1 MRREEEERKKE
12 EEIKKKMME
21 IKKVTEKWKIWD
33 EEKEAARS
41 EENKEVSSR
50 TILQVDQD
58 LWKKSKWEDANKKDV
73 GPYNWLKEEVCTKK
87 RENLFFVQRRERRSE
102 SVYLFRSR

>member
-33 EEKEAARS
+33 KEKEAARS

-58 LWKKSKWEDANKKDV
+58 LWKKSK
-73 GPYNWLKEEVCTKK
+73 
-87 RENLFFVQRRERRSE
+87 
-102 SVYLFRSR
+102 